1 MTSGRPPLTPNRA
14 FIAARKA
21 KGVGRMKLAALVR
34 ECGREI
40 DKDREPPSLDRVL
53 KCINR
58 VERGEVRRPGGDFYA
73 PAFAAA
79 LEVPASELFGD
90 TDAVAAPSRDT
101 GFVVTSHQIVP
112 VFVGAERA
120 GRLASEPSFRSTD
133 WEWTRLASR
142 QLDHPTGSCT
152 AYVLEWGTVVFH
164 ISHQLDLAD
173 VAELALWRKNAHDR
187 TFAEAT
193 TLLRDLLGDPDAA
206 GPEYVL
212 SAFWVDQPIWTGPD
226 LDTAVQLICVPSV
239 LLDRRL
245 DDDERLLAKAEVA
258 EQAHLRNGFTHPDIK
273 EFGVSG
279 VSIGCASWSGVVYLP
294 LSPARALH
302 PDEFVS
308 FEVVAQGLWCYSAHI
323 LAADDLDHLPD
334 RYGWRFLRAA
344 RTRLTTAGPVE
355 TGQVRMMRDAVLS
368 TSRLTEQLTQA
379 QAILRDPN

>member
-40 DKDREPPSLDRVL
+40 DKDREPPSLDSVL

-90 TDAVAAPSRDT
+90 TDTITAPSRDT
-101 GFVVTSHQIVP
+101 NFVVTSHQIVP

-120 GRLASEPSFRSTD
+120 GRLASEPSFRTAD

-193 TLLRDLLGDPDAA
+193 TLLRDLLDDPDAA

-212 SAFWVDQPIWTGPD
+212 SAFWVDQPIWTGPE
-226 LDTAVQLICVPSV
+226 LDTAVQLMCVPSV

-258 EQAHLRNGFTHPDIK
+258 EQAHLRNGFIHPDIK

-308 FEVVAQGLWCYSAHI
+308 FEVVAQGLWCATAPTS
-323 LAADDLDHLPD
+323 
-334 RYGWRFLRAA
+334 WRP
-344 RTRLTTAGPVE
+344 TISTTCPTGTAGASCAPPAPASRPPVP
-355 TGQVRMMRDAVLS
+355 
-368 TSRLTEQLTQA
+368 SRPGRSA
-379 QAILRDPN
+379 

>member
-1 MTSGRPPLTPNRA
+1 LTSGRPPLTPNRA

-21 KGVGRMKLAALVR
+21 KGMGRMTLAARVR

-40 DKDREPPSLDRVL
+40 DKEREPPSLDSVL

-79 LEVPASELFGD
+79 LGVPASELFGEA
-90 TDAVAAPSRDT
+90 DAATSPARET

-112 VFVGAERA
+112 VFVGADRA
-120 GRLASEPSFRSTD
+120 ARLSSEPAFRTAD

-152 AYVLEWGTVVFH
+152 AYVLAWGTVVFH
-164 ISHQLDLAD
+164 ISHQLGLAD

-187 TFAEAT
+187 TFDQAT
-193 TLLRDLLGDPDAA
+193 TLLRDLLGDPEAA
-206 GPEYVL
+206 GPDYVL
-212 SAFWVDQPIWTGPD
+212 SAFWVDQPIWSGPE
-226 LDTAVQLICVPSV
+226 LDTAMRLMCVPSV

-245 DDDERLLAKAEVA
+245 DDDEQLLAKAEVA
-258 EQAHLRNGFTHPDIK
+258 EKAHLRNGFTHPDIV

-294 LSPARALH
+294 LSPARALQ
-302 PDEFVS
+302 PEEFVS

-323 LAADDLDHLPD
+323 LATHDVDHLPD
-334 RYGWRFLRAA
+334 RYGWRFLRTA
-344 RTRLTTAGPVE
+344 RARLTSAGAVE

-368 TSRLTEQLTQA
+368 TSRLTNQLTQA
-379 QAILRDPN
+379 QAILRDPD